1 MKRYKLLQR
10 LLLEN
15 RVTKVG
21 EIIKQGVGRYNYF
34 EDGEFI
40 KDKVVENNPEW
51 FEEIKEIEV
60 NLSYTPKSIYVSLH
74 HYGNKLLNLLVK
86 NITVLEILYQCVLIK
101 LRLRKIYG
109 VKARPYKGKF
119 FINKFGNITLIHG

>member
-15 RVTKVG
+15 RVAKVG
-21 EIIKQGVGRYNYF
+21 EIIKQGVGRYYYF

-60 NLSYTPKSIYVSLH
+60 NLSYTPKSI
-74 HYGNKLLNLLVK
+74 
-86 NITVLEILYQCVLIK
+86 TVLDI
-101 LRLRKIYG
+101 
-109 VKARPYKGKF
+109 
-119 FINKFGNITLIHG
+119 